1 MHVIKRG
8 DKMKKFLI
16 GLLMSAGFAAGNA
29 STIRSGGL

>member
-16 GLLMSAGFAAGNA
+16 GLLMSWLAAGNA